1 MKKFRNE
8 KRLFSALVNL
18 VCNDQLEELKNYS
31 IFYNSEFESR
41 KNSLLI
47 MSVNH
52 NSKRCAEWL
61 FENSENPSLILSS
74 LDCKFDNILE
84 TYNFRKQ
91 FSEKYDLPFKT
102 TKIKIISRILSVDK
116 VANNSKRVDYTFHLI
131 KGFIT
136 YSEVNHVLNT
146 EYAQVDKRLK
156 VTALLRDLKLTE
168 IGI

>member
-1 MKKFRNE
+1 
-8 KRLFSALVNL
+8 
-18 VCNDQLEELKNYS
+18 
-31 IFYNSEFESR
+31 
-41 KNSLLI
+41 
-47 MSVNH
+47 
-52 NSKRCAEWL
+52 
-61 FENSENPSLILSS
+61 

-116 VANNSKRVDYTFHLI
+116 VANNSKRVDYIFHLI

-146 EYAQVDKRLK
+146 EYAQVDK
-156 VTALLRDLKLTE
+156 
-168 IGI
+168 G

>member
-8 KRLFSALVNL
+8 KRIFSALVNL

-31 IFYNSEFESR
+31 IFYNSEFEGR

-47 MSVNH
+47 MSVSH
-52 NSKRCAEWL
+52 NSKRCAEWI
-61 FENSENPSLILSS
+61 FENSENPKIKLF

-84 TYNFRKQ
+84 SYNFLKE

-102 TKIKIISRILSVDK
+102 TKIEIISRILSVDK
-116 VANNSKRVDYTFHLI
+116 VANNSKRVDYIFHLI
-131 KGFIT
+131 KEDFIT
-136 YSEVNHVLNT
+136 YSEVNNVLNT

-156 VTALLRDLKLTE
+156 VIALLRELKLTE
-168 IGI
+168 LGI